1 MCEGGRYA
9 LNALL
14 RARYFVACVPSA
26 PDRDIQKKISL
37 ALVFFVVFKSAQI
50 NVRFLIKSCVGTDAR
65 EGQVCVER
73 LFSVF

>member
-50 NVRFLIKSCVGTDAR
+50 NVRFLIKSCVGKIMQ
-65 EGQVCVER
+65 GQVCVER